1 MRKVFAVIRREF
13 LERVRTRVFIIST
26 LLFPVFI
33 GTMFVLP
40 AWLMRRDTGSKVIAI
55 VDGSTT
61 AFGEQVERALTGARR
76 GVEPDAPARYV
87 VSRIPARGREIAVR
101 DSLIP
106 KTGIKNARSTAG
118 ALDGILIVNDS
129 ALESGRLQ
137 YYGGNVGSPD
147 DMRDLREAVRPAVI
161 TQRLEILGVEPASVM
176 RSVQGIGLATTKVA
190 NGRLTADSGEAT
202 FFLAYGMGM
211 ILYISLLIFG
221 TQVMNSIVEEKNNRI
236 VEILSSSLTPF
247 QMMLGKIV
255 GVGSVALLQI
265 GIWAGT
271 ATFIS
276 SNQARIFGA
285 LGAGSGGGPMP
296 LALPKMSPDLLVV
309 FLLFFALGFLIFAAL
324 YAAVGAMV
332 NTTQEAGQA
341 QFPVM
346 MFVLAGFFSVFL
358 LIKEPNGTAAQVLS
372 YVPLLSPFVVPMRY
386 SISPL
391 PWPELLGSIAA
402 TVAGLFGVVWVA
414 SRVYRVGILMYGKRA
429 TFREVVRWVRAT

>member
-13 LERVRTRVFIIST
+13 VERVRTRVFIIST

-40 AWLMRRDTGSKVIAI
+40 AWLMRRDTGSKVIVI

-61 AFGEQVERALTGARR
+61 AFGEQVERSLAGAQR
-76 GVEPDAPARYV
+76 GAGAEAVPRYV
-87 VSRIPARGREIAVR
+87 VSRIPARGRETAVR

-106 KTGIKNARSTAG
+106 KTGVKNAATAEG
-118 ALDGILIVNDS
+118 TLDGILIVNDS
-129 ALESGRLQ
+129 ALQSGRLQ

-161 TQRLEILGVEPASVM
+161 TQRLQVLGVEPASVM
-176 RSVQGIGLATTKVA
+176 RSTQGIGLATTKVA
-190 NGRLTADSGEAT
+190 NGKLTGDSGEAT
-202 FFLAYGMGM
+202 FLLAYGMGM

-271 ATFIS
+271 ASFIS

-285 LGAGSGGGPMP
+285 LGAGAASGPMP
-296 LALPKMSPDLLVV
+296 FSLPRMNLDLLIV
-309 FLLFFALGFLIFAAL
+309 FLLFFALGFLIFASL

-386 SISPL
+386 SIAPL
-391 PWPELLGSIAA
+391 PWPELLGAIAA
-402 TVAGLFGVVWVA
+402 TVAGLFAVVWIA
-414 SRVYRVGILMYGKRA
+414 SRIYRVGILMYGKRA
-429 TFREVVRWVRAT
+429 TFREVARWVRAS